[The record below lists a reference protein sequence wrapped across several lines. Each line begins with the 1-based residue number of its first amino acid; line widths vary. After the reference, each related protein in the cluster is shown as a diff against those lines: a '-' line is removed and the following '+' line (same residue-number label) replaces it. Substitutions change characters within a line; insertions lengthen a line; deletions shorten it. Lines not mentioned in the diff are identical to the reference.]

1 MVKGNTRQVI
11 VVKSPDPKLFEQA
24 IFLLREDA
32 LEKHG
37 VGERELLEEA
47 RRVANGFVLHNA
59 PAKKHR
65 RLAPRLGGNRCSAG
79 QLGLAAHLAALIRS
93 LFTHIGLTQEEE
105 GERTGPHMDA
115 RHRLIA
121 NRQDLP

>member
-47 RRVANGFVLHNA
+47 RHVANGFVAGNSR
-59 PAKKHR
+59 AKKRR
-65 RLAPRLGGNRCSAG
+65 RLPPLGWAAVGAAPVC
-79 QLGLAAHLAALIRS
+79 LAWLITV
-93 LFTHIGLTQEEE
+93 LL
-105 GERTGPHMDA
+105 
-115 RHRLIA
+115 
-121 NRQDLP
+121 

>member
-37 VGERELLEEA
+37 IGERELLEEA
-47 RRVANGFVLHNA
+47 RRVANGLVMSSE
-59 PAKKHR
+59 PAKKRR
-65 RLAPRLGGNRCSAG
+65 RLPPIGWAAIGAVPVS
-79 QLGLAAHLAALIRS
+79 LAWLITF
-93 LFTHIGLTQEEE
+93 LL
-105 GERTGPHMDA
+105 
-115 RHRLIA
+115 
-121 NRQDLP
+121 